1 MAIIPIHAMTREV
14 VLALVLVL
22 VLELSVSVET
32 YQNKRIHNWQPVNL
46 QFVAEIRIVIQCHS
60 IL

>member
-1 MAIIPIHAMTREV
+1 MIMAIIPIHAMTREV

-32 YQNKRIHNWQPVNL
+32 YQNKRIHN
-46 QFVAEIRIVIQCHS
+46 
-60 IL
+60 